1 MNKISD
7 DILCKVE
14 KPARYVGGELNQ
26 VIKNPNEVDIRFAF
40 CFPDVYEVGMSHL
53 GTRILYH
60 TINERPDTY
69 CERSFAPWPNEVD
82 IRFAFCFPDVYEVGM
97 SHLGTRILYHTINE
111 RPDTYC
117 ERSFAPWPDMEKLMR
132 ENNIPLYNLE
142 TKDSL
147 DKFDI
152 LGFTLQ
158 YEMSYTNILNMLDM
172 SGITIRASERG
183 EDEPIVMAGGPCA
196 YNPEPLYD
204 IVDFF
209 EIGEGE
215 EMMNDVLE
223 VYKKYKGKGKKKEFL
238 REISKIRGI
247 YVPSLYDVTYNEDG
261 TIKEFKPNEVYKKY
275 KGKGKKKEFLREIS
289 KIRGIYVPSLYD
301 VTYNEDGTIKEFKP
315 KYDDVPAKVQK
326 RVVNNFDAVSFPEE
340 MIVPYTEI
348 VHDRIVLETFR
359 GCTNGCRFCQAGM
372 IYRPVREKTTNT
384 LLEQAR
390 KAVKA
395 TGYQEISL
403 ASLSTCDYS
412 DIQRLI
418 TQLVSEHEDNKVGV
432 ALPSIRVD
440 AFDVD
445 LIKEIQKVRKTG
457 LTFAPEAGSQRMRDI
472 INKGLTEDRILAA
485 AKNAFE
491 SGWSTMKLYFMVG
504 LPYETTEDARGIGE
518 LAEKIADVYF
528 ATPKE
533 KRSKG
538 LKITVSTS
546 ILVPKPFTP
555 FQWAP
560 MEKPEIV
567 AERIKAV
574 KDSIKE
580 KRSKGLKITVS
591 TSILVPKPFTPF
603 QWAPMEKPEIV
614 AERIKAVKDSIN
626 SRSINY
632 NYHEQETSFMEA
644 VFARGD
650 RRACDV
656 LIKAFEK
663 GAKFDGWSEF
673 FSKQIWDEAM
683 ADCDFN
689 PDFYVYREKSYD
701 EVLPWD
707 FIDIGV
713 NRKYLER
720 ENEKAKNA
728 ELTKNCREGCTGC
741 GINVNFKEGKC
752 FEGAL
757 CN

>member
-1 MNKISD
+1 MNKITE

-14 KPARYVGGELNQ
+14 KPSRYVGGELNQ
-26 VIKNPNEVDIRFAF
+26 VIKNPEDVNIRFAF

-60 TINERPDTY
+60 TINERKDTY
-69 CERSFAPWPNEVD
+69 CERVF
-82 IRFAFCFPDVYEVGM
+82 
-97 SHLGTRILYHTINE
+97 T
-111 RPDTYC
+111 
-117 ERSFAPWPDMEKLMR
+117 PWPDMEGLMR
-132 ENNIPLYNLE
+132 ENDIKLFSLE
-142 TKDSL
+142 TKTSL
-147 DKFDI
+147 DKFDM

-172 SGITIRASERG
+172 SGITIRSSERG
-183 EDEPIVMAGGPCA
+183 EDEPIIMAGGPCA

-223 VYKKYKGKGKKKEFL
+223 VYARHKANGKVNKKEFL
-238 REISKIRGI
+238 REISKIG
-247 YVPSLYDVTYNEDG
+247 
-261 TIKEFKPNEVYKKY
+261 
-275 KGKGKKKEFLREIS
+275 
-289 KIRGIYVPSLYD
+289 GIYVPSLYD

-315 KYDDVPAKVQK
+315 KYEDVPAKVKK
-326 RVVNNFDAVSFPEE
+326 RIVNDFDSVAFPDE

-348 VHDRIVLETFR
+348 VHDRVVLETAR

-390 KAVKA
+390 KALKA
-395 TGYQEISL
+395 TGYNEVSL
-403 ASLSTCDYS
+403 ASLSICDYS
-412 DIQRLI
+412 NIQNLI
-418 TQLVSEHEDNKVGV
+418 SSLILEHEGDKVGI

-440 AFDVD
+440 AFSVD

-472 INKGLTEDRILAA
+472 INKGLTEERILEA
-485 AKNAFE
+485 AKSAFE
-491 SGWSTMKLYFMVG
+491 SGWSTIKLYFILG
-504 LPYETTEDARGIGE
+504 LPYETTEDAAGIGE
-518 LAEKIADVYF
+518 LAEKMADVYF
-528 ATPKE
+528 GIPKNV
-533 KRSKG
+533 RNKG

-560 MEKPEIV
+560 MARPEIV
-567 AERIKAV
+567 DERIKAV
-574 KDSIKE
+574 RGAIK
-580 KRSKGLKITVS
+580 
-591 TSILVPKPFTPF
+591 
-603 QWAPMEKPEIV
+603 
-614 AERIKAVKDSIN
+614 
-626 SRSINY
+626 SRSIVY

-650 RRACDV
+650 RRTCDV

-663 GAKFDGWSEF
+663 GAKFDGWSEYF
-673 FSKQIWDEAM
+673 KMDIWNEAM
-683 ADCDFN
+683 AECNLD
-689 PDFYVYREKSYD
+689 PDFYVYRDRSY
-701 EVLPWD
+701 EEILPWD

-720 ENEKAKNA
+720 ENEKAKKA
-728 ELTKNCREGCTGC
+728 ELTKNCLEGCTGC

-752 FEGAL
+752 FEGAIR
-757 CN
+757 N

>member
-1 MNKISD
+1 MNKITD

-14 KPARYVGGELNQ
+14 KPSRYVGGELNQ
-26 VIKNPNEVDIRFAF
+26 VIKNPENVNIRFAF

-60 TINERPDTY
+60 TINERKDTY
-69 CERSFAPWPNEVD
+69 CERV
-82 IRFAFCFPDVYEVGM
+82 
-97 SHLGTRILYHTINE
+97 
-111 RPDTYC
+111 
-117 ERSFAPWPDMEKLMR
+117 FAPWPDMETLMR
-132 ENNIPLYNLE
+132 ENDIKLFTLE
-142 TKDSL
+142 TKTPL
-147 DKFDI
+147 DKFDM

-183 EDEPIVMAGGPCA
+183 EEEPIIMAGGPCA

-204 IVDFF
+204 VVDFF

-223 VYKKYKGKGKKKEFL
+223 VYAKHKANGKVNKKEFL
-238 REISKIRGI
+238 IEISKIGGI

-261 TIKEFKPNEVYKKY
+261 TIKEF
-275 KGKGKKKEFLREIS
+275 
-289 KIRGIYVPSLYD
+289 
-301 VTYNEDGTIKEFKP
+301 TP
-315 KYDDVPAKVQK
+315 KYEDVPAKVKK
-326 RVVNNFDAVSFPEE
+326 RIVNNFDAVSFPDE
-340 MIVPYTEI
+340 MIVPYTDI
-348 VHDRIVLETFR
+348 VHDRVVLETAR

-390 KAVKA
+390 KALKA
-395 TGYQEISL
+395 TGYDEVSL
-403 ASLSTCDYS
+403 ASLSICDYS
-412 DIQRLI
+412 NIQNLI
-418 TQLVSEHEDNKVGV
+418 SSLVMEHEAKKVGI

-440 AFDVD
+440 AFSVD

-472 INKGLTEDRILAA
+472 INKGLTEERILEA
-485 AKNAFE
+485 AKSAFE
-491 SGWSTMKLYFMVG
+491 SGWSTIKLYFILG
-504 LPYETTEDARGIGE
+504 LPYETTEDAAGIGE
-518 LAEKIADVYF
+518 LAEKMADVYF
-528 ATPKE
+528 GIPKDV
-533 KRSKG
+533 RNKG

-560 MEKPEIV
+560 MARPEIV
-567 AERIKAV
+567 DERIKAV
-574 KDSIKE
+574 RGAIK
-580 KRSKGLKITVS
+580 
-591 TSILVPKPFTPF
+591 
-603 QWAPMEKPEIV
+603 
-614 AERIKAVKDSIN
+614 
-626 SRSINY
+626 SRSIVY

-650 RRACDV
+650 RRTCDV

-663 GAKFDGWSEF
+663 GAKFDGWSEYF
-673 FSKQIWDEAM
+673 NMEIWKEAM
-683 ADCDFN
+683 EECNLDA
-689 PDFYVYREKSYD
+689 DFYVYRERGYD

-720 ENEKAKNA
+720 ENEKAKRA
-728 ELTKNCREGCTGC
+728 ELTRNCLEGCTGC

-752 FEGAL
+752 FEGAIR
-757 CN
+757 N

>member
-1 MNKISD
+1 MNKITD

-14 KPARYVGGELNQ
+14 KPSRYVGGELNQ
-26 VIKNPNEVDIRFAF
+26 VIKNPKDINIRFAF

-60 TINERPDTY
+60 TINERKDTY
-69 CERSFAPWPNEVD
+69 CERVF
-82 IRFAFCFPDVYEVGM
+82 
-97 SHLGTRILYHTINE
+97 T
-111 RPDTYC
+111 
-117 ERSFAPWPDMEKLMR
+117 PWPDMESLMR
-132 ENNIPLYNLE
+132 ENNIKLFTLE
-142 TKDSL
+142 TKTPL
-147 DKFDI
+147 DEFDM

-172 SGITIRASERG
+172 SGIAIRASERTN
-183 EDEPIVMAGGPCA
+183 DDPIIMAGGPCA

-223 VYKKYKGKGKKKEFL
+223 VYARHKEAGNFNKADFL
-238 REISKIRGI
+238 REISKIG
-247 YVPSLYDVTYNEDG
+247 
-261 TIKEFKPNEVYKKY
+261 
-275 KGKGKKKEFLREIS
+275 
-289 KIRGIYVPSLYD
+289 GIYVPSLYD

-315 KYDDVPAKVQK
+315 KYEDVPAKVKK
-326 RVVNNFDAVSFPEE
+326 RIVNDFDSVSFPEE
-340 MIVPYTEI
+340 MIVPYTDI
-348 VHDRIVLETFR
+348 VHDRVVLETAR

-390 KAVKA
+390 RALKA
-395 TGYQEISL
+395 TGYDEVSL
-403 ASLSTCDYS
+403 ASLSICDYS
-412 DIQRLI
+412 NIQNLI
-418 TQLVSEHEDNKVGV
+418 SSLVLEHEAKKVGI

-440 AFDVD
+440 AFSVD

-472 INKGLTEDRILAA
+472 LNKGLTEERILEA
-485 AKNAFE
+485 AKSAFE
-491 SGWSTMKLYFMVG
+491 SGWSTIKLYFILG
-504 LPYETTEDARGIGE
+504 LPYETTEDAAGIGE
-518 LAEKIADVYF
+518 LAEKMADVYF
-528 ATPKE
+528 GIPKNV
-533 KRSKG
+533 RNKG

-560 MEKPEIV
+560 MARPEIV
-567 AERIKAV
+567 DERIKAV
-574 KDSIKE
+574 RGAIK
-580 KRSKGLKITVS
+580 
-591 TSILVPKPFTPF
+591 
-603 QWAPMEKPEIV
+603 
-614 AERIKAVKDSIN
+614 
-626 SRSINY
+626 SRSIVY

-650 RRACDV
+650 RRTCDV

-663 GAKFDGWSEF
+663 GAKFDGWSEYF
-673 FSKQIWDEAM
+673 NMDIWNEAM
-683 ADCDFN
+683 SECNLD
-689 PDFYVYREKSYD
+689 PDFYVYRDRSYE

-720 ENEKAKNA
+720 ENEKAKKA
-728 ELTKNCREGCTGC
+728 ELTKNCLEGCTGC
-741 GINVNFKEGKC
+741 GININFKEGKC
-752 FEGAL
+752 FEGAIR
-757 CN
+757 N

>member
-60 TINERPDTY
+60 TINERSDTY
-69 CERSFAPWPNEVD
+69 CER
-82 IRFAFCFPDVYEVGM
+82 
-97 SHLGTRILYHTINE
+97 T
-111 RPDTYC
+111 
-117 ERSFAPWPDMEKLMR
+117 FAPWPDMEKLMR
-132 ENNIPLYNLE
+132 ENNIPLYTLE
-142 TKDSL
+142 TKDTL

-215 EMMNDVLE
+215 EMMNDVL
-223 VYKKYKGKGKKKEFL
+223 
-238 REISKIRGI
+238 
-247 YVPSLYDVTYNEDG
+247 D
-261 TIKEFKPNEVYKKY
+261 VYKKY

-574 KDSIKE
+574 KDSI
-580 KRSKGLKITVS
+580 
-591 TSILVPKPFTPF
+591 
-603 QWAPMEKPEIV
+603 
-614 AERIKAVKDSIN
+614 N

>member
-1 MNKISD
+1 MNKITD

-14 KPARYVGGELNQ
+14 KPSRYVGGELNQ
-26 VIKNPNEVDIRFAF
+26 VIKNPEDVNIRFAF

-60 TINERPDTY
+60 TINERKDTY
-69 CERSFAPWPNEVD
+69 CERVF
-82 IRFAFCFPDVYEVGM
+82 
-97 SHLGTRILYHTINE
+97 T
-111 RPDTYC
+111 
-117 ERSFAPWPDMEKLMR
+117 PWPDMEDLMR
-132 ENNIPLYNLE
+132 KNNIKLFSLE
-142 TKDSL
+142 TKTSL
-147 DKFDI
+147 DKFDM

-183 EDEPIVMAGGPCA
+183 EDEPIIMAGGPCA

-223 VYKKYKGKGKKKEFL
+223 VYARHKANGKVNKKEFL
-238 REISKIRGI
+238 REISKIGGI
-247 YVPSLYDVTYNEDG
+247 YVPSLYDVTYNED
-261 TIKEFKPNEVYKKY
+261 
-275 KGKGKKKEFLREIS
+275 R
-289 KIRGIYVPSLYD
+289 
-301 VTYNEDGTIKEFKP
+301 TIKEFKP
-315 KYDDVPAKVQK
+315 KYEDVPAKIKK
-326 RVVNNFDAVSFPEE
+326 RIVNDFDSVAFPDE

-348 VHDRIVLETFR
+348 VHDRVVLETAR

-390 KAVKA
+390 RALKA
-395 TGYQEISL
+395 TGYNEVSL
-403 ASLSTCDYS
+403 ASLSICDYS
-412 DIQRLI
+412 NIQNLI
-418 TQLVSEHEDNKVGV
+418 SSLILEHEGDKVGI

-440 AFDVD
+440 AFSVD

-472 INKGLTEDRILAA
+472 INKGLTEERILEA
-485 AKNAFE
+485 AKSAFE
-491 SGWSTMKLYFMVG
+491 SGWSTIKLYFILG
-504 LPYETTEDARGIGE
+504 LPYETTEDAAGIGE
-518 LAEKIADVYF
+518 LAEKMADVYF
-528 ATPKE
+528 GVPKNI
-533 KRSKG
+533 RNKG

-560 MEKPEIV
+560 MARPEIV
-567 AERIKAV
+567 DERIKAV
-574 KDSIKE
+574 RGAIK
-580 KRSKGLKITVS
+580 
-591 TSILVPKPFTPF
+591 
-603 QWAPMEKPEIV
+603 
-614 AERIKAVKDSIN
+614 
-626 SRSINY
+626 SRSIVY

-650 RRACDV
+650 RRTCDV

-663 GAKFDGWSEF
+663 GAKFDGWSEYF
-673 FSKQIWDEAM
+673 NMDIWNEAM
-683 ADCDFN
+683 AECNLD
-689 PDFYVYREKSYD
+689 PDFYVYRDRSYE

-720 ENEKAKNA
+720 ENEKAKKA
-728 ELTKNCREGCTGC
+728 ELTKNCLEGCTGC
-741 GINVNFKEGKC
+741 GININFKEGKC
-752 FEGAL
+752 FEGAIR
-757 CN
+757 N

>member
-26 VIKNPNEVDIRFAF
+26 VIKNPSEVDIRFAF

-69 CERSFAPWPNEVD
+69 CER
-82 IRFAFCFPDVYEVGM
+82 
-97 SHLGTRILYHTINE
+97 T
-111 RPDTYC
+111 
-117 ERSFAPWPDMEKLMR
+117 FAPWPDMEALMR
-132 ENNIPLYNLE
+132 ENNIPLYTLE

-196 YNPEPLYD
+196 YNPEPLHD

-215 EMMNDVLE
+215 EVMNDVLD
-223 VYKKYKGKGKKKEFL
+223 VYKKYKGKGQKKEFL
-238 REISKIRGI
+238 REISKIRG
-247 YVPSLYDVTYNEDG
+247 V
-261 TIKEFKPNEVYKKY
+261 
-275 KGKGKKKEFLREIS
+275 
-289 KIRGIYVPSLYD
+289 YVPSLYD

-315 KYDDVPAKVQK
+315 KYEDVPARVQK
-326 RVVNNFDAVSFPEE
+326 RIVNNFDQVSFPDE

-418 TQLVSEHEDNKVGV
+418 TQLVAEHEGNKVGV

-504 LPYETTEDARGIGE
+504 LPYETTEDARGIGK

-560 MEKPEIV
+560 MEKPEV
-567 AERIKAV
+567 
-574 KDSIKE
+574 
-580 KRSKGLKITVS
+580 
-591 TSILVPKPFTPF
+591 
-603 QWAPMEKPEIV
+603 V

-683 ADCDFN
+683 AECNFDSDF
-689 PDFYVYREKSYD
+689 FVYREKTYD

>member
-1 MNKISD
+1 MNKITD

-14 KPARYVGGELNQ
+14 KPSRYVGGELNQ
-26 VIKNPNEVDIRFAF
+26 VIKNPDDVNIRFAF

-60 TINERPDTY
+60 TINERKDTY
-69 CERSFAPWPNEVD
+69 CERVF
-82 IRFAFCFPDVYEVGM
+82 
-97 SHLGTRILYHTINE
+97 T
-111 RPDTYC
+111 
-117 ERSFAPWPDMEKLMR
+117 PWPDMEGLMR
-132 ENNIPLYNLE
+132 ENDIKLFSLE
-142 TKDSL
+142 TKTSL
-147 DKFDI
+147 DKFDM

-172 SGITIRASERG
+172 SGITIRSSERG
-183 EDEPIVMAGGPCA
+183 EDEPIIMAGGPCA

-223 VYKKYKGKGKKKEFL
+223 VYARHKANGKVNKKEFL
-238 REISKIRGI
+238 REISKIG
-247 YVPSLYDVTYNEDG
+247 
-261 TIKEFKPNEVYKKY
+261 
-275 KGKGKKKEFLREIS
+275 
-289 KIRGIYVPSLYD
+289 GIYVPSLYD

-315 KYDDVPAKVQK
+315 KYEDVPAKVKK
-326 RVVNNFDAVSFPEE
+326 RIVNDFDSVAFPDE

-348 VHDRIVLETFR
+348 VHDRVVLETAR

-390 KAVKA
+390 KALKA
-395 TGYQEISL
+395 TGYNEVSL
-403 ASLSTCDYS
+403 ASLSICDYS
-412 DIQRLI
+412 NIQNLI
-418 TQLVSEHEDNKVGV
+418 SSLILEHEGDKVGI

-440 AFDVD
+440 AFSVD

-472 INKGLTEDRILAA
+472 INKGLTEERILEA
-485 AKNAFE
+485 AKSAFE
-491 SGWSTMKLYFMVG
+491 SGWSTIKLYFILG
-504 LPYETTEDARGIGE
+504 LPYETTEDAAGIGE
-518 LAEKIADVYF
+518 LAEKMADVYF
-528 ATPKE
+528 GIPKNV
-533 KRSKG
+533 RNKG

-560 MEKPEIV
+560 MASPEIV
-567 AERIKAV
+567 DERIKAV
-574 KDSIKE
+574 RGAIK
-580 KRSKGLKITVS
+580 
-591 TSILVPKPFTPF
+591 
-603 QWAPMEKPEIV
+603 
-614 AERIKAVKDSIN
+614 
-626 SRSINY
+626 SRSIVY

-650 RRACDV
+650 RRTCDV

-663 GAKFDGWSEF
+663 GAKFDGWSEYF
-673 FSKQIWDEAM
+673 KMDIWNEAM
-683 ADCDFN
+683 TECNLD
-689 PDFYVYREKSYD
+689 PDFYVYRDRSY
-701 EVLPWD
+701 EETLPWD

-720 ENEKAKNA
+720 ENEKAKKA
-728 ELTKNCREGCTGC
+728 ELTRNCLEGCTGC

-752 FEGAL
+752 FEGAIR
-757 CN
+757 N

>member
-1 MNKISD
+1 MNKITD

-14 KPARYVGGELNQ
+14 KPSRYVGGELNQ
-26 VIKNPNEVDIRFAF
+26 VIKNPEDVNIRFAF

-60 TINERPDTY
+60 TINERKDTY
-69 CERSFAPWPNEVD
+69 CERVF
-82 IRFAFCFPDVYEVGM
+82 
-97 SHLGTRILYHTINE
+97 T
-111 RPDTYC
+111 
-117 ERSFAPWPDMEKLMR
+117 PWPDMEALMR
-132 ENNIPLYNLE
+132 ENDIKLFSLE
-142 TKDSL
+142 TKTPL
-147 DKFDI
+147 DKFDM

-158 YEMSYTNILNMLDM
+158 YEMSYTNILNMLNM

-183 EDEPIVMAGGPCA
+183 EDEPIIMAGGPCA

-223 VYKKYKGKGKKKEFL
+223 VYARHKANGKVNKKEFL
-238 REISKIRGI
+238 REISKIG
-247 YVPSLYDVTYNEDG
+247 
-261 TIKEFKPNEVYKKY
+261 
-275 KGKGKKKEFLREIS
+275 
-289 KIRGIYVPSLYD
+289 GIYVPSLYD

-315 KYDDVPAKVQK
+315 KYEDVPAKIKK
-326 RVVNNFDAVSFPEE
+326 RIVNDFDSVAFPDE

-348 VHDRIVLETFR
+348 VHDRVVLETAR

-390 KAVKA
+390 KALKA
-395 TGYQEISL
+395 TGYNEVSL
-403 ASLSTCDYS
+403 ASLSICDYS
-412 DIQRLI
+412 NIQNLI
-418 TQLVSEHEDNKVGV
+418 SSLILEHEGDKVGI

-440 AFDVD
+440 AFSVD

-472 INKGLTEDRILAA
+472 INKGLTEERILEA
-485 AKNAFE
+485 AKSAFE
-491 SGWSTMKLYFMVG
+491 SGWSTIKLYFILG
-504 LPYETTEDARGIGE
+504 LPYETTEDAAGIGE
-518 LAEKIADVYF
+518 LAEKMADVYF
-528 ATPKE
+528 GIPKNV
-533 KRSKG
+533 RNKG

-560 MEKPEIV
+560 MARPEIV
-567 AERIKAV
+567 DERIKAV
-574 KDSIKE
+574 RGAIK
-580 KRSKGLKITVS
+580 
-591 TSILVPKPFTPF
+591 
-603 QWAPMEKPEIV
+603 
-614 AERIKAVKDSIN
+614 
-626 SRSINY
+626 SRSIVY

-650 RRACDV
+650 RRTCDV

-663 GAKFDGWSEF
+663 GAKFDGLSEYF
-673 FSKQIWDEAM
+673 NMDIWNEAM
-683 ADCDFN
+683 SECNLD
-689 PDFYVYREKSYD
+689 PDFYVYRDRSY
-701 EVLPWD
+701 EEILPWD

-720 ENEKAKNA
+720 ENEKAKKA
-728 ELTKNCREGCTGC
+728 ELTKNCLEGCTGC

-752 FEGAL
+752 FEGAIR
-757 CN
+757 N

>member
-1 MNKISD
+1 MNKITD

-14 KPARYVGGELNQ
+14 KPSRYVGGELNQ
-26 VIKNPNEVDIRFAF
+26 VIKNPEDVNIRFAF

-60 TINERPDTY
+60 TINERKDTY
-69 CERSFAPWPNEVD
+69 CERVF
-82 IRFAFCFPDVYEVGM
+82 
-97 SHLGTRILYHTINE
+97 T
-111 RPDTYC
+111 
-117 ERSFAPWPDMEKLMR
+117 PWPDMEALMR
-132 ENNIPLYNLE
+132 ENDIKLFSLE
-142 TKDSL
+142 TKTPL
-147 DKFDI
+147 DKFDM

-172 SGITIRASERG
+172 SGITIRSSERG
-183 EDEPIVMAGGPCA
+183 EDEPIIMAGGPCA

-223 VYKKYKGKGKKKEFL
+223 VYARHKANGKVNKKEFL
-238 REISKIRGI
+238 REISKIG
-247 YVPSLYDVTYNEDG
+247 
-261 TIKEFKPNEVYKKY
+261 
-275 KGKGKKKEFLREIS
+275 
-289 KIRGIYVPSLYD
+289 GIYVPSLYD

-315 KYDDVPAKVQK
+315 KYEDVPAKVKK
-326 RVVNNFDAVSFPEE
+326 RIVNDFDSVAFPDE

-348 VHDRIVLETFR
+348 VHDRVVLETAR

-390 KAVKA
+390 KALKA
-395 TGYQEISL
+395 TGYNEVSL
-403 ASLSTCDYS
+403 ASLSICDYS
-412 DIQRLI
+412 NIQNLI
-418 TQLVSEHEDNKVGV
+418 SSLILEHEGDKVGI

-440 AFDVD
+440 AFSVD

-472 INKGLTEDRILAA
+472 INKGLTEERILEA
-485 AKNAFE
+485 AKSAFE
-491 SGWSTMKLYFMVG
+491 SGWSTIKLYFILG
-504 LPYETTEDARGIGE
+504 LPYETTEDAAGIGE
-518 LAEKIADVYF
+518 LAEKMADVYF
-528 ATPKE
+528 GIPKNV
-533 KRSKG
+533 RNKG

-560 MEKPEIV
+560 MARPEIV
-567 AERIKAV
+567 DERIKAV
-574 KDSIKE
+574 RGAIK
-580 KRSKGLKITVS
+580 
-591 TSILVPKPFTPF
+591 
-603 QWAPMEKPEIV
+603 
-614 AERIKAVKDSIN
+614 
-626 SRSINY
+626 SRSIVY

-650 RRACDV
+650 RRTCDV

-663 GAKFDGWSEF
+663 GAKFDGWSEYF
-673 FSKQIWDEAM
+673 NMDIWNEAM
-683 ADCDFN
+683 SECNLD
-689 PDFYVYREKSYD
+689 PDFYVYRDRSY
-701 EVLPWD
+701 EEILPWD

-720 ENEKAKNA
+720 ENEKAKKA
-728 ELTKNCREGCTGC
+728 ELTKNCLEGCTGC

-752 FEGAL
+752 FEGAIR
-757 CN
+757 N